1 MTTLGRLAGFLLLA
15 ASMTAS
21 AVTMDITASFVPSM
35 ANPENNTFTNT
46 TEQSG
51 YCARWPDS
59 CINDEHSL
67 ATGLV
72 LTPNTGLTAE
82 DQPRDSLFFKWPST
96 FQRVEMTNLQTGDKQ
111 IVKFR
116 IDSFSGKYIANSD
129 AEFYSWGPGTGRSAF
144 SVAPQGGCSALSPG
158 WLIGNTQM
166 AWLWGI
172 PEGNTGCYRISRI
185 DRPVGETTFIKTVED
200 VSIGYTMVAP
210 NPLKM
215 SAGNYTGSVHYSVG
229 AGGDIDFGDNYQ
241 PSDSVVDINF
251 TLTVNHEL
259 KVSTT
264 AEDQKVSLQPC
275 AAGKICNE
283 EEGKANWE
291 RWMASGTAPQL
302 TGRSNFT
309 ISSSGMFT
317 VYLNCEQTSGSGCA
331 LKSDNTGELVPIQ
344 TLLTLPVKFIDHD
357 SGQTIS
363 RREIFTGFDAS
374 RNIFDTAV
382 IANGVAGSFDF
393 LVNKSDVKTML
404 KNAPDTYRGA
414 VTVIFDPK
422 LY

>member
-1 MTTLGRLAGFLLLA
+1 MTTLGRLAGLLMLA
-15 ASMTAS
+15 ASMTAG
-21 AVTMDITASFVPSM
+21 AVTMDITASFSPSM
-35 ANPENNTFTNT
+35 DNPDKNTFTNT

-51 YCARWPDS
+51 FCARWPTS
-59 CINDEHSL
+59 CTNDEHSL
-67 ATGLV
+67 ATGVV
-72 LTPNTGLTAE
+72 LTPTTGLTAQ

-96 FQRVEMTNLQTGDKQ
+96 FRQVEMTNLETGDKQ

-144 SVAPQGGCSALSPG
+144 SVYPQGGCKSLALG
-158 WLIGNTQM
+158 WMIGANEM
-166 AWLWGI
+166 AWLWDV
-172 PEGNTGCYRISRI
+172 PEGNTGCYRVSQI
-185 DRPVGETTFIKTVED
+185 DRPVGGTTFIKTVTD
-200 VSIGYTMVAP
+200 LSFGYTMVAP

-215 SAGNYTGSVHYSVG
+215 SSGIYTGSVSYSVG
-229 AGGDIDFGDNYQ
+229 VGGDIDFGDNYQ
-241 PSDSVVDINF
+241 PSDTVVDINF

-259 KVSTT
+259 KVTTT
-264 AEDQKVSLQPC
+264 AADQKVSLQPC
-275 AAGKICNE
+275 TPGKTCTE

-291 RWMASGTAPQL
+291 RSMVSGTAPQL

-317 VYLNCEQTSGSGCA
+317 VYLSCEQESGTGCA
-331 LKSDNTGELVPIQ
+331 LKSDNTGELIPVQ
-344 TLLTLPVKFIDHD
+344 TLLTLPAKIIDHNT
-357 SGQTIS
+357 GQTIS
-363 RREIFTGFDAS
+363 RREIYTGLDGS
-374 RNIFDTAV
+374 RNIFDTDI
-382 IANGVAGSFDF
+382 IANGAIGSFDF
-393 LVNKSDVKTML
+393 LVKKSDVKTML